1 MADNANHE
9 FIVSNSIQVFDQHA
23 CCLNVASLFANLEHP
38 IFLKQETQ
46 PLNKGF
52 IVYMSKEWMTM
63 NINSI
68 TRHRVEPSL
77 AGCRSIINPSRTDR
91 LCGRTTIPLRVK
103 NLSNR
108 SSCQQCMAS
117 AGQEGRKKQQTFSS
131 FDDLLQQK
139 PIVLVDF
146 YATWCGPCQM
156 MSKVMSEC
164 STVVKDVAFVKVN
177 TEKYPNIATRY
188 QVQALPTLVL
198 FKHGSAVARVEGA
211 LSASQLRQ
219 WILQNVS

>member
-1 MADNANHE
+1 
-9 FIVSNSIQVFDQHA
+9 
-23 CCLNVASLFANLEHP
+23 
-38 IFLKQETQ
+38 
-46 PLNKGF
+46 
-52 IVYMSKEWMTM
+52 
-63 NINSI
+63 
-68 TRHRVEPSL
+68 
-77 AGCRSIINPSRTDR
+77 
-91 LCGRTTIPLRVK
+91 
-103 NLSNR
+103 
-108 SSCQQCMAS
+108 MAS

-164 STVVKDVAFVKVN
+164 STAVKDVAFVKVN